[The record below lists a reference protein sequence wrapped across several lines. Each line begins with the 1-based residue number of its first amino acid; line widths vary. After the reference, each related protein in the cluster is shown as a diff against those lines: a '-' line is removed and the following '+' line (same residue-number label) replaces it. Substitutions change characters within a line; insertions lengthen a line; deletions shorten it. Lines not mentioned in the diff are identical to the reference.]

1 MYPQHVQLTEQEIMN
16 ICYLA
21 FPDSNSGCMGDT
33 KFHVCL
39 RSVPAN
45 LKPYHLE
52 FNSEC
57 LPALKADPGHYWGFV
72 YFRQVKDST
81 SKRGY
86 FQKSVVVLSRLPFIN
101 LFYEVTSLIAP
112 IYFEIGNACLESACD
127 NIAKWP
133 KLEAGKTLNL
143 QLLGTIYQTFI
154 PKSFNCK
161 STALSVYSTVSRET
175 SSSGSTTSENNENN
189 NNNENCNSNSYDSNL
204 NNDDETEDS
213 LDNESKEIMQ
223 EESKKDS
230 DALGSSVT
238 QRNSQL
244 PCVLSS
250 IHEIDIF
257 NSLYSVVS
265 HIHLLWEL
273 ILTSEP
279 IVVMA
284 SSPTDCSHMVQSLI
298 SLIAPL
304 QYCSESRP
312 YFTIH
317 DSEFK
322 EFTQSSQGPV
332 SCILGVTNP
341 YFSKTLQHWPHTI
354 RLTESLNIK
363 HNNDNNHS
371 AMGSFHAKKLTK
383 VKSINKLLNVSSGV
397 CTQYKP
403 YLQKDSAIVKKIYAG
418 VKSKRPSVVQS
429 AILKRYFLELTQ
441 SFMIPL
447 ERYMASLMPL
457 QKDISPF
464 KVRLFLERYFK
475 LREFLRI
482 VSIYEK

>member
-1 MYPQHVQLTEQEIMN
+1 
-16 ICYLA
+16 
-21 FPDSNSGCMGDT
+21 MGDT

-39 RSVPAN
+39 RSATPN
-45 LKPYHLE
+45 LKHADY
-52 FNSEC
+52 NSEC
-57 LPALKADPGHYWGFV
+57 LPALKADPGHYWGYVF
-72 YFRQVKDST
+72 FRQVKDAT

-86 FQKSVVVLSRLPFIN
+86 FQKSVVVLTRLPFVN
-101 LFYEVTSLIAP
+101 LFYEITSLIAP
-112 IYFEIGNACLESACD
+112 IYFDIGNACLESACD

-133 KLEAGKTLNL
+133 KLETGKTLSL
-143 QLLGTIYQTFI
+143 QLLGTVYQTFI
-154 PKSFNCK
+154 PKNFHCK
-161 STALSVYSTVSRET
+161 NLSVYSNN
-175 SSSGSTTSENNENN
+175 STNNENNENN
-189 NNNENCNSNSYDSNL
+189 NDNHYL
-204 NNDDETEDS
+204 NNDDETEDC
-213 LDNESKEIMQ
+213 LDNELVRKETIPQ
-223 EESKKDS
+223 T
-230 DALGSSVT
+230 V
-238 QRNSQL
+238 

-273 ILTSEP
+273 IITAEP

-284 SSPTDCSHMVQSLI
+284 SEPSDCSHMVQSLI

-322 EFTQSSQGPV
+322 EFTQSPQGPV
-332 SCILGVTNP
+332 ACILGVTNP
-341 YFSKTLQHWPHTI
+341 YFSKTFQHWPHTI

-383 VKSINKLLNVSSGV
+383 VKSLNKLLNVSSGV
-397 CTQYKP
+397 CTNYKP
-403 YLQKDSAIVKKIYAG
+403 YLQKDSAIIKKIYSG
-418 VKSKRPSVVQS
+418 VKTKRPSVVQS
-429 AILKRYFLELTQ
+429 AILRRYFLELTQ

-464 KVRLFLERYFK
+464 KVGFLMIWCLLISF
-475 LREFLRI
+475 
-482 VSIYEK
+482 